1 LNHYGHRMPS
11 NRSSKA
17 TAAAT
22 TTHSWFSNPL
32 DWPPIDRLLLL
43 SAMVMLVPVF
53 FGVSLAITMVVA
65 PTWLNAEYAVALLV
79 LNGAYAAGLFAFQLM
94 ALRRRRHTITWPAFE
109 SFIIHSHIIVT
120 LIQSWLSGTH
130 LTGGMLLLLI
140 GAYMSSA
147 LADIRKVRVG
157 YGVVVV
163 IFIVLAIVEFSGSFK
178 YAPLF
183 AKPPY
188 NADGSPV
195 FGWLVV
201 QVIQITAMLLI
212 TYLGIMTSTRW
223 VERENLFREMSTIDG
238 LTRLTNRRSFIERS
252 QSEFARAQRVPV
264 TGISCIM
271 IDIDHFKKIND
282 TLGHHA
288 GDVVLVKTSAL
299 LLASARPYDE
309 VGRYGGEEF
318 AILLPATTL
327 EVATQVAERLRE
339 EIARQKLTVDGKV
352 VRVTASFGVACFP
365 GANIQNINDL
375 LKAADKALY
384 AAKYGG
390 RNRVVAEGKRSIKGL
405 NRLKAPAKKKTP
417 AKPQAKVKR
426 R

>member
-1 LNHYGHRMPS
+1 LNHYGHRMPP
-11 NRSSKA
+11 NRSSKIA
-17 TAAAT
+17 AAAT
-22 TTHSWFSNPL
+22 TAHSWFSNPL

-79 LNGAYAAGLFAFQLM
+79 LNGTYAAGLIAFQLM
-94 ALRRRRHTITWPAFE
+94 ALRKRRHTITWPAFE
-109 SFIIHSHIIVT
+109 SFIIHSYIIVT
-120 LIQSWLSGTH
+120 LVQSWLSGTH

-163 IFIVLAIVEFSGSFK
+163 IFLVLAIVEFSGSFK

-183 AKPPY
+183 TKPPY